1 MAPEERRAMIVSAS
15 IPLIRE
21 HGAEVTTRQIAQAA
35 GIAEGTVFRAFADK
49 DALIDAAVE
58 AIMDPSEVLA
68 ALAEIDPGATLES
81 KVQQVV
87 TLLHQR
93 VLGVV
98 TFMGALGPRDHA
110 RHRDSMSHRRP
121 PLSEASGVVADLLE
135 PHRDQ
140 LRIPVA
146 TAVDYLRVVVFGVSM
161 PFLRAET
168 DTDPVA
174 LADVILRGIAAE
186 LE

>member
-1 MAPEERRAMIVSAS
+1 MIVDAS

-58 AIMDPSEVLA
+58 RVMDPQEVLA
-68 ALAEIDPGATLES
+68 ALERIDADGSLES
-81 KVQQVV
+81 TVEQIVA
-87 TLLHQR
+87 LLHAR
-93 VLGVV
+93 VTAVV
-98 TFMGALGPRDHA
+98 SFMSALGPRDHA
-110 RHRDSMSHRRP
+110 RHRDTAAHRRP
-121 PLSEASGVVADLLE
+121 PLGEATAVVERILE

-140 LRIPVA
+140 LRIPIP
-146 TAVDYLRVVVFGVSM
+146 TAVDYLRVIVFGVSM
-161 PFLRAET
+161 PFLRAQT

-174 LADVILRGIAAE
+174 LADVILRGIAAHKE
-186 LE
+186 

>member
-1 MAPEERRAMIVSAS
+1 MIVAAS

-35 GIAEGTVFRAFADK
+35 GIAEGTVFRVFADK
-49 DALIDAAVE
+49 DALVDAAVE
-58 AIMDPSEVLA
+58 SIMDPAEVLA
-68 ALAEIDPGATLES
+68 ALGDIERDDTLES
-81 KVQQVV
+81 KVQQIV
-87 TLLHQR
+87 TLLHHR
-93 VLGVV
+93 VHVVV

-110 RHRDSMSHRRP
+110 RLRHTAAHQHP
-121 PLSEASGVVADLLE
+121 PLGEATGVVEEILE

-140 LRIPVA
+140 LRIPIP

-161 PFLRAET
+161 PFLRADT

-186 LE
+186 RQ